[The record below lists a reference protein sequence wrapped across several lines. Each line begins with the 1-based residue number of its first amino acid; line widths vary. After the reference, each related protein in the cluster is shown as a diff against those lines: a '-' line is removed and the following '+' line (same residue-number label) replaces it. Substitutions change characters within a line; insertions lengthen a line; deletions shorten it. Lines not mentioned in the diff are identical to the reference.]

1 MLINVSQLT
10 LFCIA
15 AIVLI
20 ITPGP
25 DMLYVIARSV
35 GQGKIAGIVSA
46 LGVGAGVLVHILAA
60 TIGLSALLMTSA
72 LAYNIVKY
80 VGAAYL
86 IYLGIRTILS
96 SKEQNT
102 LRTLQGI
109 SLKTTFTQGVLSSV
123 LNPKLALFFIAFLP
137 QFVDSTQGKI
147 ALQIAVLGLVFI
159 TMTTPW
165 LISVALLSSSLG
177 SWLQNNSRWRYFQ
190 QWFTGSVLVL
200 SWSSFSITRTEIT

>member
-190 QWFTGSVLVL
+190 QWFTGSVLVCL
-200 SWSSFSITRTEIT
+200 GVRLALPEQK